1 MDVTE
6 IDVPFHE
13 AGGGVVSTPAEK
25 ARMLRAQLRGE
36 FLPDRLRTEMLRAVE
51 SDWPETDRYG
61 LGIGQI
67 TALMGRQ
74 RSACGA
80 AWGHLGFSIGYT
92 TIALSSEDGE
102 RQVVI
107 CANGVDLDTDAFW
120 DAAGQLAWCLYC
132 M

>member
-1 MDVTE
+1 MSRAPVEVTRLLQTLLAASFSRLAFE
-6 IDVPFHE
+6 PRCF
-13 AGGGVVSTPAEK
+13 
-25 ARMLRAQLRGE
+25 ARSSPTRQ
-36 FLPDRLRTEMLRAVE
+36 
-51 SDWPETDRYG
+51 ETDRYG

-80 AWGHLGFSIGYT
+80 AWGHLGFSVGYT

-107 CANGVDLDTDAFW
+107 CANGVDLDTEAFW
-120 DAAGQLAWCLYC
+120 DAAGQLAWRLYC

>member
-1 MDVTE
+1 MSSGPVE
-6 IDVPFHE
+6 ILRCPAELRAEALSLVLCELAPSLRRE
-13 AGGGVVSTPAEK
+13 VAGGLLNTDEIEALSVESLFI
-25 ARMLRAQLRGE
+25 ARRG
-36 FLPDRLRTEMLRAVE
+36 DRL
-51 SDWPETDRYG
+51 
-61 LGIGQI
+61 
-67 TALMGRQ
+67 
-74 RSACGA
+74 CGA

-120 DAAGQLAWCLYC
+120 DAAGQLAWRLYC